1 LTKGVDS
8 EQLNKWLII
17 ADKKG
22 FFDKKNDLGE
32 LKHDKKSFKADITCG
47 YTRIVDNSITG
58 Y

>member
-32 LKHDKKSFKADITCG
+32 LKHDKKSFKADYNMWLHTYC
-47 YTRIVDNSITG
+47 
-58 Y
+58 